1 MLAIPWTN
9 VAALNPEA
17 TRLNRTTAQQVVDAA
32 KARRLDLARVHE
44 KACGI
49 LAAIDNVQPK
59 HATLFSCECECSS
72 LMFISLSLVYISCVV
87 VVSGR

>member
-1 MLAIPWTN
+1 MLATPRTN
-9 VAALNPEA
+9 VAALDPEA

-32 KARRLDLARVHE
+32 EARRLDLARVHE

-59 HATLFSCECECSS
+59 HATLFLCECECSS
-72 LMFISLSLVYISCVV
+72 LMFISLSLSCISLVL
-87 VVSGR
+87 